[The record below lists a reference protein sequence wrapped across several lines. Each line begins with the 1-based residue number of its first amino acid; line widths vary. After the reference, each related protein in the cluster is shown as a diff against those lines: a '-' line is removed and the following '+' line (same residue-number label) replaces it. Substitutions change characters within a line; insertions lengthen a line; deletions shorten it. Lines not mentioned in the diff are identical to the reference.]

1 MKLYFAACCLFI
13 CQLIAAQSPLPQFGI
28 YTLEEIYMK
37 ECAFDKNAGAVILLD
52 HAIADTDE
60 EYRLITHHRI
70 RIKILHQRES
80 DRGNIRIR
88 FYSKDKFEYIANLK
102 AVTFNLEGD
111 NPVLSYLDNKS
122 IFTEKEDNL
131 YSSIKFAFPNVKAG
145 SIIEYEYDSYMKHY
159 GGLSAWL
166 FQDEIPTLK
175 SSYLLTIIPGA
186 EFQYIVQ
193 KKPNYPIVIKPIP
206 TTGKFYFEMNN
217 IPGLKFEPYMDA
229 VRDYLQKVEF
239 QLAQYTTAFGD
250 QAKVN
255 QTWKALAINLVNDRD
270 FGGVIKKD
278 ISKTDDINIILLKET
293 TDSGKLISVY
303 NYIRK
308 NFTWNGYH
316 SKYATEGL
324 KNVWE
329 KKVGNA
335 GEINLILIN
344 LLQKFNIAAYPLLVA
359 ERDFGKIDT
368 TYPFIDRFN
377 KVAAYVK
384 ADGRVFILDATQ
396 KFSPANLIPFSLLN
410 TTAFLVDK
418 KEFKLLRI
426 ESDKDVYDNTII
438 INAKI
443 DSNGLLKGAAK
454 ITSASYAKQIR
465 TEKIRADENKFI
477 AEVLK
482 DPGSEIVIDNYKFD
496 NLDDDSNPLVQNV
509 EFHHEQNL
517 SGGFVF
523 LTYNLFTGLTKNPF
537 TADERFTNINF
548 GYPYN
553 INLQLNIQLPEK
565 SKIDKLPPDKTLSFG
580 DKSLIASRS
589 LKVEKNMLIAN
600 VQFIQTNTLVP
611 YTQYNNLKA
620 FYKQIVDLLNET
632 VILKINN

>member
-1 MKLYFAACCLFI
+1 M
-13 CQLIAAQSPLPQFGI
+13 
-28 YTLEEIYMK
+28 
-37 ECAFDKNAGAVILLD
+37 
-52 HAIADTDE
+52 
-60 EYRLITHHRI
+60 
-70 RIKILHQRES
+70 
-80 DRGNIRIR
+80 
-88 FYSKDKFEYIANLK
+88 
-102 AVTFNLEGD
+102 
-111 NPVLSYLDNKS
+111 
-122 IFTEKEDNL
+122 
-131 YSSIKFAFPNVKAG
+131 
-145 SIIEYEYDSYMKHY
+145 
-159 GGLSAWL
+159 
-166 FQDEIPTLK
+166 
-175 SSYLLTIIPGA
+175 
-186 EFQYIVQ
+186 
-193 KKPNYPIVIKPIP
+193 
-206 TTGKFYFEMNN
+206 
-217 IPGLKFEPYMDA
+217 
-229 VRDYLQKVEF
+229 
-239 QLAQYTTAFGD
+239 
-250 QAKVN
+250 
-255 QTWKALAINLVNDRD
+255 
-270 FGGVIKKD
+270 
-278 ISKTDDINIILLKET
+278 
-293 TDSGKLISVY
+293 
-303 NYIRK
+303 
-308 NFTWNGYH
+308 
-316 SKYATEGL
+316 
-324 KNVWE
+324 
-329 KKVGNA
+329 
-335 GEINLILIN
+335 
-344 LLQKFNIAAYPLLVA
+344 
-359 ERDFGKIDT
+359 
-368 TYPFIDRFN
+368 
-377 KVAAYVK
+377 
-384 ADGRVFILDATQ
+384 
-396 KFSPANLIPFSLLN
+396 N

-496 NLDDDSNPLVQNV
+496 NLDDHSNPLVQNV